1 MGNKNDQGDK
11 KKVNFDEAYELAKA
25 YKLDNT
31 EVSALNSDNIGKA
44 FEMLAK
50 KVMKR
55 LNESP

>member
-44 FEMLAK
+44 F
-50 KVMKR
+50 
-55 LNESP
+55 